1 MIEYIKSLGN
11 NESLSLTYLSQK
23 GFQKLWLIRRFLPEG
38 VVLELPDLFKK
49 SRLQRGFKKSF
60 HASSPENPILC
71 IVNCVREYEKRT
83 K

>member
-1 MIEYIKSLGN
+1 MLVA
-11 NESLSLTYLSQK
+11 K
-23 GFQKLWLIRRFLPEG
+23 GVSEVVAHDLRFRHFLPEG
-38 VVLELPDLFKK
+38 VVFELPDLVEK
-49 SRLQRGFKKSF
+49 SRFQYGFKKSF